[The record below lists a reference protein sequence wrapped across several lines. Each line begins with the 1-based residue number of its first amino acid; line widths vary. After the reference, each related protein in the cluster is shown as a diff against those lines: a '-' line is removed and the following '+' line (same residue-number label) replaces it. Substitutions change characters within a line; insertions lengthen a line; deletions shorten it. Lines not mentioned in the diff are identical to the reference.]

1 MKLQNVHGWSL
12 ATSTA
17 LSGYYRVK
25 GFIPPIQVIRVLR
38 AIGVKFMLIG
48 AHGLGGWTGAPRATQ
63 DVDVLVGQRGYKKA
77 VKALLAA
84 FPHLEADD
92 QEVVTRL
99 CDPETGQVVIDV
111 IKPNQPLYRVGFKH
125 THTVEVEGERYEVPS
140 LEMALA
146 MKFGPMVSPNRPIDR
161 KYQDAADFIRMAKT
175 NADIDMEQLAEL
187 GELVYPGGGKEIV
200 QFVAQARA
208 GERLKL

>member
-1 MKLQNVHGWSL
+1 MKLQDAHGWSL

-17 LSGYYRVK
+17 LSGYYHVK
-25 GFIPPIQVIRVLR
+25 GFISPIQVIRVLR
-38 AIGVKFMLIG
+38 AIGVKFMLVG

-77 VKALLAA
+77 IKALLAA

-92 QEVVTRL
+92 QEVVTRFR
-99 CDPETGQVVIDV
+99 DPETGQVVIDV
-111 IKPNQPLYRVGFKH
+111 LKPNQPLYRVGLKH
-125 THTVEVEGERYEVPS
+125 SHTIEVEGERYEVPS

-146 MKFGPMVSPNRPIDR
+146 MKFGPMVSPNRPTEK
-161 KYQDAADFIRMAKT
+161 KYLDAHDFISMVKT
-175 NADIDMEQLAEL
+175 NPDIDMEQLAVL

-200 QFVAQARA
+200 QMVAQARA
-208 GERLKL
+208 GGRLKL